1 MKLRVGI
8 VNVGPAWETRHL
20 PALRALTDRIEVRT
34 VCDPVQHR
42 AQLVAGQLGVAVSDS
57 FQLVARRSDIDALL
71 LLSGHWYGVLPI
83 FAACDAGKAVYSAA
97 AFNIEDTEAAQLR
110 TRVAQ
115 AGIAF
120 MAEFPCRMSAA
131 TLRLKEL
138 IATRLGQP
146 RLLFCNNHRTAN
158 LQEDQSRDPSQRR
171 AYDLVQRI
179 DWCRYVMDSEPT
191 SLVSVGH
198 KMPTHW
204 TTEHETTEYETTGHE
219 TTGHEASDYSTL
231 FLDFSPENETGVGP
245 LAQIGSADYIH
256 SAWRDA
262 ASYRRPAELE
272 VVCDRGVAFVDLP
285 SSITWFDEAGQHSE
299 TLDHER
305 PVGEQMLIH
314 FHRAVESLVL
324 KTSSLADAHRA
335 LSIASKSRQSYQTG
349 RRVNC

>member
-42 AQLVAGQLGVAVSDS
+42 AQIVAGQLGAAVSDS
-57 FQLVARRSDIDALL
+57 YQLVARRSDIDALL
-71 LLSGHWYGVLPI
+71 LLSGRWYGALPI

-97 AFNIEDTEAAQLR
+97 VFNIEDTEAAQLR

-146 RLLFCNNHRTAN
+146 RLLFCNNHRTEN

-171 AYDLVQRI
+171 AYDLVQCI

-191 SLVSVGH
+191 SLVSVRH

-204 TTEHETTEYETTGHE
+204 ITEHE

-245 LAQIGSADYIH
+245 LAQIGSADYIR

>member
-20 PALRALTDRIEVRT
+20 PALRALTDRIEVCT

-42 AQLVAGQLGVAVSDS
+42 AQLVANQVGATVSDS

-71 LLSGHWYGVLPI
+71 LLSGHWYGALPI

-97 AFNIEDTEAAQLR
+97 VFNIEDTEAAQLH

-158 LQEDQSRDPSQRR
+158 LQEEQIRDPSQKR

-191 SLVSVGH
+191 SLVSMRH
-198 KMPTHW
+198 KMPNHW
-204 TTEHETTEYETTGHE
+204 TTEVEATGQHENIRHE
-219 TTGHEASDYSTL
+219 VSDYSAL

-245 LAQIGSADYIH
+245 LAQIGSAEYIR

-349 RRVNC
+349 RRVKC